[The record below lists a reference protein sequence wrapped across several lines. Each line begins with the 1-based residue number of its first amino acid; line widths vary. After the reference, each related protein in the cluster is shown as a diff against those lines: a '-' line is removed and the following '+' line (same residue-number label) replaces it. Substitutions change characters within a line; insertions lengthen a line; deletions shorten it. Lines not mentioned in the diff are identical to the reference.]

1 MWLANP
7 MLVRLRLLTL
17 SFGGALLLLLM
28 LCLGAQNLNDRH
40 SIRFGSARS
49 AELPSGFVLG
59 ISLVMGMIS
68 GGSLVAILLPERVD

>member
-1 MWLANP
+1 

-17 SFGGALLLLLM
+17 SYGGALLLLFM
-28 LCLGAQNLNDRH
+28 LCLGAQNLNERH

-49 AELPSGFVLG
+49 AELPSGFILG

-68 GGSLVAILLPERVD
+68 GGSVATILLPERLD